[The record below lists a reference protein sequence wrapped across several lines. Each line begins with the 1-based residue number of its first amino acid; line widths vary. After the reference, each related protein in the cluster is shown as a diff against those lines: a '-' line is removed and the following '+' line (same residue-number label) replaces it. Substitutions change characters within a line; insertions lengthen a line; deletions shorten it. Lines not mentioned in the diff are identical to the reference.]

1 MTGQDAVN
9 VANNFNDKLDI
20 SGVILTKLDGDTRG
34 GAALSIKSMTGKPI
48 KFVGLGEKMND
59 LEVFY
64 PDRMASRILGM
75 GDVLSLIEKAQQS
88 IDEDKAK
95 EIGERMLNQEFNF
108 EDFLESMQQ
117 MKKLGPI
124 NKLLEMIPG
133 MNSKELKN
141 IDLSSSEKE
150 MKKTEAIISSMT
162 IKERRNP
169 SLISSSPSRKRRI
182 AKGSGTNVQH
192 VNKLLKDFQ
201 ASKKMMKQM
210 KGMEKGF
217 KKGLFGKLPF

>member
-1 MTGQDAVN
+1 
-9 VANNFNDKLDI
+9 
-20 SGVILTKLDGDTRG
+20 
-34 GAALSIKSMTGKPI
+34 MTGKPI

-201 ASKKMMKQM
+201 ASKK
-210 KGMEKGF
+210 
-217 KKGLFGKLPF
+217 

>member
-1 MTGQDAVN
+1 
-9 VANNFNDKLDI
+9 
-20 SGVILTKLDGDTRG
+20 
-34 GAALSIKSMTGKPI
+34 
-48 KFVGLGEKMND
+48 
-59 LEVFY
+59 
-64 PDRMASRILGM
+64 MASRILGM

-150 MKKTEAIISSMT
+150 MKK
-162 IKERRNP
+162 
-169 SLISSSPSRKRRI
+169 
-182 AKGSGTNVQH
+182 Q
-192 VNKLLKDFQ
+192 KL
-201 ASKKMMKQM
+201 
-210 KGMEKGF
+210 
-217 KKGLFGKLPF
+217 